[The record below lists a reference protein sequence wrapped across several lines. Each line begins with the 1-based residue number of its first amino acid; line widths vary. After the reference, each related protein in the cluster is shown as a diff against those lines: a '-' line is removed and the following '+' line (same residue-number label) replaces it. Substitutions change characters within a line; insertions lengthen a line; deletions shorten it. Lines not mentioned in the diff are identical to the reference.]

1 MCESVRRHAALLT
14 EADSPHVPL
23 RSADRP
29 DRLRFR
35 RLMETLVEAGSGRCH
50 LLSWVITVSSIVWP
64 PSLPPFP
71 SSISS
76 FKKEFGEQPQER
88 KDFSEIRLPPLATFK
103 DYRKHCPGGRPT
115 SKD

>member
-50 LLSWVITVSSIVWP
+50 LLSWVVRAEDGGERGDVRTGAWQDHRIFHRLASQPAPVPIFHFLLQKGIWRTASG
-64 PSLPPFP
+64 
-71 SSISS
+71 
-76 FKKEFGEQPQER
+76 KERF
-88 KDFSEIRLPPLATFK
+88 L
-103 DYRKHCPGGRPT
+103 
-115 SKD
+115 